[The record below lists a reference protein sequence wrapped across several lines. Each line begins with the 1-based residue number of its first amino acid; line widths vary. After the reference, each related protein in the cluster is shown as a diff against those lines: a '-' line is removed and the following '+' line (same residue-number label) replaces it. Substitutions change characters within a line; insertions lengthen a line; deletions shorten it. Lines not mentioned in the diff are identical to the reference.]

1 MQYQCLC
8 VASHK
13 NNLIDVHSVSSHI
26 KSVNIDWH
34 CTCDKVNTPINSAT
48 QIIHHQVK
56 RFINKVV
63 PNGLS
68 HHCWAHIGT
77 PFHKE
82 PASLPPFSGTR
93 CKGSKLMVYMET
105 CKRACYSCFFCKT
118 KLSCG
123 PATQISAAD
132 HVATA
137 TNQSGHVQRL
147 GGNALNVLILQP
159 PGCIAFRSCWCTWGK
174 RNLFYFCAG
183 LEHRPFLNL
192 NCFSYNSGVKCLWC
206 KMSQEK
212 ALSNQV
218 DVHGNKNQIVEK
230 RPQRKEMPQESDAS
244 NSVHYTYKGKLRL
257 TRI

>member
-1 MQYQCLC
+1 MLASTCCSLSLMQYQCLC

-105 CKRACYSCFFCKT
+105 CKRACYSCFFAKQNW
-118 KLSCG
+118 
-123 PATQISAAD
+123 A
-132 HVATA
+132 VA
-137 TNQSGHVQRL
+137 QRPRFPQ
-147 GGNALNVLILQP
+147 LITLRQP
-159 PGCIAFRSCWCTWGK
+159 PIKVGTSK
-174 RNLFYFCAG
+174 G
-183 LEHRPFLNL
+183 L
-192 NCFSYNSGVKCLWC
+192 GVMLW
-206 KMSQEK
+206 
-212 ALSNQV
+212 
-218 DVHGNKNQIVEK
+218 
-230 RPQRKEMPQESDAS
+230 
-244 NSVHYTYKGKLRL
+244 TF
-257 TRI
+257 